1 MAAGHLFD
9 RLSLAFN
16 PADRT
21 ATLTVLGAQP
31 AHTLVLEASQDL
43 LNWTPLATNA
53 PATTTNWLFLDTNA
67 PVFQQRFYRAVGQG
81 K

>member
-9 RLSLAFN
+9 RLSLAFS

-31 AHTLVLEASQDL
+31 MHTLVLEASQDL
-43 LNWTPLATNA
+43 RNWTPLATNS
-53 PATTTNWLFLDTNA
+53 PATTTNWLFLDTQS
-67 PVFQQRFYRAVGQG
+67 PRFGHRFYRVR
-81 K
+81 